1 MEKTNSG
8 QIKRK
13 RGDTLIG
20 NIEKQYGV
28 NFKVRSDMKLGSY
41 LKQKGLPS
49 MSKALDR
56 VEKRSSKSK

>member
-28 NFKVRSDMKLGSY
+28 DFNVRSDMKLRSY

-56 VEKRSSKSK
+56 VEKRNSKNK